1 MIGAA
6 VLLTLVVFLKR
17 RVGVVTALIF
27 LLIYGLYLYGL
38 WDNWS
43 FQGLGDLIIA
53 PSAHS
58 PT

>member
-1 MIGAA
+1 
-6 VLLTLVVFLKR
+6 LVVFLKR

>member
-17 RVGVVTALIF
+17 RVGVATALIF
-27 LLIYGLYLYGL
+27 LACYGLYLYGL

-43 FQGLGDLIIA
+43 FQSIGDLIITPA
-53 PSAHS
+53 AHS
-58 PT
+58 PN